1 MKDVWFIDE
10 FDDDDVVKSVGR
22 PSQVG
27 LEGARDQPLRH
38 TLPRRAKPAWAS
50 ANGRLAAEE
59 TPPPKPPRSFSYRG
73 PPKTW
78 RGKQEEATPEE
89 KERLL
94 ESLMVG
100 IDEPTVKEDIPTD
113 VKDENGKGNDIQEI
127 PEEEGVDE
135 VDVKDEDD
143 KSNLKE
149 VISDILQS
157 EIKEKPSDIG
167 KEEPELANIPEIKIE
182 DVDRTE
188 AADAKLEEVIP
199 AEEIPEEVAVE
210 NSDSKRNE
218 DELPDT
224 ATKDDCSQK
233 DEKDQSEV
241 GADIVKQ
248 DDLNQE
254 HTDDDKT
261 GLKEVVTDI
270 LIQDATKADDDED
283 AIVEQ
288 NTDKE
293 EPKQDDI
300 TVNENTDEN
309 KTKEPWEQIELE
321 IKEED
326 NSNLKD
332 ETEPVPSEM
341 KERENNKD
349 SETNVQKGSDD
360 APAALAEDQK
370 HPPKENAD
378 IDDEEDKMESM
389 EMKVTGLGML
399 EVKVEG
405 TEDTKTEDD
414 TKSKPQEGQETQS
427 TEPEKEDTDN
437 VKKNNVTE
445 AKEDTETGA
454 GEPAKATE
462 EAAGEA
468 PREITGKSRRKRKSK
483 QKAK

>member
-10 FDDDDVVKSVGR
+10 FDDDDVVNSVGR

-78 RGKQEEATPEE
+78 RGKQEATPEE

-100 IDEPTVKEDIPTD
+100 IDEPTAKEDIPTD

-143 KSNLKE
+143 ESNLKE

-167 KEEPELANIPEIKIE
+167 KEEPEVANIPEIKIE
-182 DVDRTE
+182 DVDQTE
-188 AADAKLEEVIP
+188 AADAKPEEVIP
-199 AEEIPEEVAVE
+199 TEKIPEEATTE
-210 NSDSKRNE
+210 DSDSKRNE
-218 DELPDT
+218 DELSDT
-224 ATKDDCSQK
+224 ATKDDCTQK

-241 GADIVKQ
+241 GTHIVIQ
-248 DDLNQE
+248 DDSNQK

-261 GLKEVVTDI
+261 GRKEVVTDI
-270 LIQDATKADDDED
+270 LIQDSTKADDDED
-283 AIVEQ
+283 ATVEQ
-288 NTDKE
+288 HTNKE

-300 TVNENTDEN
+300 TVNENTDQN

-321 IKEED
+321 IKED
-326 NSNLKD
+326 DSNLKD
-332 ETEPVPSEM
+332 ESRPVSSEI
-341 KERENNKD
+341 KGRENNKD

-360 APAALAEDQK
+360 APASLAEDQK

-378 IDDEEDKMESM
+378 IDDEEDEMESM

-405 TEDTKTEDD
+405 TEDTKTEDA
-414 TKSKPQEGQETQS
+414 TKSKPQEGQS

-437 VKKNNVTE
+437 VKNNNVTE

-454 GEPAKATE
+454 GESAKATE

-483 QKAK
+483 QKSK